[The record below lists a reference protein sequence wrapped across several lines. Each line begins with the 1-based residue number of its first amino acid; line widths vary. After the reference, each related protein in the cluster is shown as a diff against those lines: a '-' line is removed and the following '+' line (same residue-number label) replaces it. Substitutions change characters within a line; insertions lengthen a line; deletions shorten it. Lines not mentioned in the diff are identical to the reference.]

1 LPGKPLAYLASL
13 QVVKK
18 KVFHNHGNSS
28 DHDDSV
34 FTSTSDGHLKS
45 ATSGQVLPHVELE
58 PADIA
63 DVDVFTGFIVKKT
76 NISWVYFLV
85 RWRNGAVS
93 LPHRHLSNINCL
105 TVHTTCL
112 VGFIG
117 TVNGCCKKKKKKR
130 RQLRPAPVALSNLFG
145 RLSISMACPHTGQS
159 TLPLGDINICLL
171 WQ

>member
-1 LPGKPLAYLASL
+1 
-13 QVVKK
+13 
-18 KVFHNHGNSS
+18 
-28 DHDDSV
+28 
-34 FTSTSDGHLKS
+34 
-45 ATSGQVLPHVELE
+45 
-58 PADIA
+58 
-63 DVDVFTGFIVKKT
+63 
-76 NISWVYFLV
+76 LV

-145 RLSISMACPHTGQS
+145 RLSISMACPR
-159 TLPLGDINICLL
+159 PLGKVLCPWVISIFVYFGNS
-171 WQ
+171 